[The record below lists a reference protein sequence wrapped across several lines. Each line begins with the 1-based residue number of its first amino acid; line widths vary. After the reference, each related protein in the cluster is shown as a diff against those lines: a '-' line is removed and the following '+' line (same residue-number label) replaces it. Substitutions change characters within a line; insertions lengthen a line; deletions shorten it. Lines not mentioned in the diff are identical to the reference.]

1 MIYKNIEFHNIAE
14 LIHNEDGSVSWKRVP
29 SEVHSVMEA
38 PDPDKVAHNFTG
50 VELRFVLEGE
60 SATIRMSTYD
70 DTPEAEARFHLYR
83 GGIQGGWQDQA
94 ICRSITNEPRDF
106 VFTRAANAER
116 IKEISEKTGHEWDSE
131 VVRIIFDT
139 GRCKIH
145 DVTGAVRPP
154 SKEECPKKTMLSYGS
169 SLTHGSISLDM
180 SHSWV
185 SVVAHNLNMDAR
197 NLGMAG
203 SCYIEPAMAD
213 YIASEGEKG
222 TWDIAT
228 LELGANVLNWPD
240 EKIQSRTEYIINQ
253 VAGRNADKP
262 IFVISPFYHWGEYFN
277 KEDNAPKWRK
287 LLEETV
293 KKLNYPNVTY
303 INGLDLLNGIKYL
316 TADEV
321 HPNIYGVQYVADA
334 LTERIKSVIGK

>member
-38 PDPDKVAHNFTG
+38 PDPDKVAHNSTG
-50 VELRFVLEGE
+50 VELRFVLEGD

-70 DTPEAEARFHLYR
+70 DTPEAEARFHIYR
-83 GGIQGGWQDQA
+83 GGIQGGWQDHT
-94 ICRSITNEPRDF
+94 ICRCITNKAQDF
-106 VFTRAANAER
+106 VITRAENAER
-116 IKEISEKTGHEWDSE
+116 IKEISEKTGLEWDSE
-131 VVRIIFDT
+131 VVRIIFDA

-145 DVTGAVRPP
+145 DVTGDVRPP

-169 SLTHGSISLDM
+169 SITHGSISMDM

-203 SCYIEPAMAD
+203 SCYIEPAMAE
-213 YIASEGEKG
+213 YIASEGERG
-222 TWDIAT
+222 NWDIAT
-228 LELGANVLNWPD
+228 LEMGINVLGWPD
-240 EKIQSRTEYIINQ
+240 EKIQSRAEYIINQ

-262 IFVISPFYHWGEYFN
+262 VFVISPFYHWGEHFN
-277 KEDNAPKWRK
+277 KDDNAKKWRK

-303 INGLDLLNGIKYL
+303 INGLDLLGDKKYI

-321 HPNIYGVQYVADA
+321 HPNIYGIQRIADVI
-334 LTERIKSVIGK
+334 TERISAVLKK